1 MTLHLN
7 VVGINHRTAPL
18 EFREK
23 LAVGGPKLGP
33 SLTSLSS
40 FTPQGI
46 ILSTCNRTEVYTT
59 HRGSLDEAQ
68 AGLRFFCAQLDK
80 TVDELAAYCYILQD
94 RDAVEHLFRVASGL
108 ESMVVGESE
117 ILGQVGQSLESA
129 EKAGMAG
136 LPLKRVFL
144 QAVGTGRKVREETG
158 IGKNAVSVSS
168 IALDTAAAK
177 LGDFSSIK
185 LLVVGAGEAGQ
196 LVAKVARDRGA
207 RQILIANRTMERS
220 QALAA
225 TLGGTPVELGNLAQA
240 LSECGVVVTCAA
252 APHWVLETEQI
263 EAAMRRH
270 DGPLVIIDIAVP
282 RNVDPDV
289 GRLPNVFLYNIDDL
303 VSVSES
309 NRKQREGWVEQAT
322 EVITGE
328 AFKTMSWWET
338 LATRPVVRALMSQA
352 EDIRARQIAKT
363 LPRLPALSE
372 EERASLE
379 SMTKAI
385 VSKIL
390 REPIRCLESS
400 DGTDYSEAVRGLFNL
415 DIEKM
420 E

>member
-23 LAVGGPKLGP
+23 LAIGGPKLGP

-40 FTPQGI
+40 FTAQGI

-59 HRGSLDEAQ
+59 HRGGLDEAQ

-80 TVDELAAYCYILQD
+80 TVDELAAYCYMLQD

-117 ILGQVGQSLESA
+117 ILGQVGQALEAA

-168 IALDTAAAK
+168 IALDMAAGK
-177 LGDFSSIK
+177 LGDYSSIK

-289 GRLPNVFLYNIDDL
+289 GRLNNVFLYNIDDL

-309 NRKQREGWVEQAT
+309 NRKQREGWVEQAA

-338 LATRPVVRALMSQA
+338 LATRPVVRALMSRA
-352 EDIRARQIAKT
+352 EEIRAQQMAKT
-363 LPRLPALSE
+363 LPKLPALSA

-379 SMTKAI
+379 AMTKAI
-385 VSKIL
+385 ISKIL
-390 REPIRCLESS
+390 REPIRCLESG
-400 DGTDYSEAVRGLFNL
+400 DGTEYSEAVRGLFNL
-415 DIEKM
+415 DVEKM